1 MQYALQNAAPQPTLQ
16 HLVRD
21 LEGKR
26 VKLITFSGVVTVA
39 PAQQRGIVVRTTPE
53 QPGAPVGFYVPEAF
67 GIPVAEAI
75 VVAEATLT
83 QVVIDGRTQMATAYG
98 LSDITVRLVESEQS
112 PGVGWPYLSFTCH
125 SNDLALGVHY
135 RVTIQHPLRPEPATA
150 PAPRRPDGNA
160 VYLHL
165 HLHLAPATDRDV
177 TLSVV

>member
-26 VKLITFSGVVTVA
+26 LKLITFSGVVTVA

-67 GIPVAEAI
+67 GIPVAEA
-75 VVAEATLT
+75 VVVVEATPT

-98 LSDITVRLVESEQS
+98 LSDIAVRLVESEQS

-150 PAPRRPDGNA
+150 PAKRAAAPVTAP
-160 VYLHL
+160 
-165 HLHLAPATDRDV
+165 APATPP
-177 TLSVV
+177 TTSPAN

>member
-21 LEGKR
+21 LDGKR

-53 QPGAPVGFYVPEAF
+53 QPGAPVGFYVPDAF
-67 GIPVAEAI
+67 GIPVDDAI
-75 VVAEATLT
+75 AVVEATPT

-135 RVTIQHPLRPEPATA
+135 RLTIQHPLRPAARSA
-150 PAPRRPDGNA
+150 PAPATP
-160 VYLHL
+160 
-165 HLHLAPATDRDV
+165 APAPAPAPTE
-177 TLSVV
+177 T